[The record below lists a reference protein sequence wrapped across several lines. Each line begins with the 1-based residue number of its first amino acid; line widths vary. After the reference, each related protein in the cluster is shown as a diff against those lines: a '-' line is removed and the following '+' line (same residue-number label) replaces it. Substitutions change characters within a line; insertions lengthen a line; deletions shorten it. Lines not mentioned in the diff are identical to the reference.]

1 MIGKKSMN
9 WIKPARLG
17 HLKKSRAEI
26 RSDKQHHNEGD
37 ACALEKEK
45 IRRPHLYKVLLHN
58 DDYTTMEFVLM
69 VLRKLFYKSEAE
81 ALHTMLTVH
90 HKGVGVA
97 GVYTRETSETKV
109 NQVNEFARAHQHPL
123 KCSMEPE

>member
-9 WIKPARLG
+9 WIKPARLDYS
-17 HLKKSRAEI
+17 KKSRAEI
-26 RSDKQHHNEGD
+26 KSDKQHHTEGG

-58 DDYTTMEFVLM
+58 DDYTTMEFVLTI
-69 VLRKLFYKSEAE
+69 LRKFFHKSEAE